1 MSNLLPISFALFAA
15 LLFAV
20 NFYVQRQGLKATDPV
35 TGAFISVGTMAVM
48 FWALSPLFL
57 EPRWLRDPTI
67 FYFLAAGL
75 TFPAMGQ
82 FLQIKSVS
90 VVGPAVT
97 SAAGS
102 LMPLFAAL
110 PAVVFLGESFGWQ
123 LAAGFALMTVGV
135 ALTSLIGGKLAR
147 SWPLWALLIPIGASA
162 GRGLVH
168 PLTKTGLQDIPSP
181 LFATMIMGSM
191 STLVLL
197 AIVLGTGKA
206 QKLRTM
212 PKGAWW
218 FVLAG
223 IINGSGI
230 LFVNMAVAAG
240 DITRVSPFV
249 STTPIWVLLLG
260 WAYFRVE
267 RLGLVHLLAVAL
279 VFTGSILIVLR

>member
-1 MSNLLPISFALFAA
+1 
-15 LLFAV
+15 
-20 NFYVQRQGLKATDPV
+20 
-35 TGAFISVGTMAVM
+35 
-48 FWALSPLFL
+48 
-57 EPRWLRDPTI
+57 
-67 FYFLAAGL
+67 
-75 TFPAMGQ
+75 
-82 FLQIKSVS
+82 
-90 VVGPAVT
+90 
-97 SAAGS
+97 
-102 LMPLFAAL
+102 
-110 PAVVFLGESFGWQ
+110 
-123 LAAGFALMTVGV
+123 MTVGV

-162 GRGLVH
+162 ARGLVH

-230 LFVNMAVAAG
+230 LFVNMAIAAG

>member
-1 MSNLLPISFALFAA
+1 MTELVPILFALIAA

-20 NFYVQRQGLKATDPV
+20 NFYVQRTGLKALNPI
-35 TGAFISVGTMAVM
+35 TGAFISVATMAGM
-48 FWALSPLFL
+48 FWALSPFFL
-57 EPRWLRDPTI
+57 DPRWLLDPTI

-110 PAVVFLGESFGWQ
+110 PAVIFLDESFGWQ
-123 LAAGFALMTVGV
+123 IASGFALMIFGV
-135 ALTSLIGGKLAR
+135 ALTSLIGGKLSR

-162 GRGLVH
+162 SRGLVH
-168 PLTKTGLQDIPSP
+168 PLTKTGMEIIQSP

-197 AIVLGTGKA
+197 AITLGSGKGA
-206 QKLRTM
+206 TLKAL

-218 FVLAG
+218 FVLTG
-223 IINGSGI
+223 VINGTGI
-230 LFVNMAVAAG
+230 LFVNMAVSMG

-249 STTPIWVLLLG
+249 STTPIWVLLMG
-260 WAYFRVE
+260 WAFFRVE
-267 RLGLVHLLAVAL
+267 KLGLIHLMAVIL
-279 VFTGSILIVLR
+279 VVAGSALIVTR